1 MILLIFE
8 AALLLASLSIAGRI
22 GRGAR
27 KLNQPRDTQ
36 GR

>member
-1 MILLIFE
+1 MILRILE
-8 AALLLASLSIAGRI
+8 AALYIASLSIAGQI

-36 GR
+36 DR